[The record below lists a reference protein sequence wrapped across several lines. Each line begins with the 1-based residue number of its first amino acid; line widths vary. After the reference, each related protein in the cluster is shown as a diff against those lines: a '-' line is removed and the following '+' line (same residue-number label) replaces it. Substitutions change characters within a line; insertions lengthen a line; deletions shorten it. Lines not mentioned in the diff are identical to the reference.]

1 MTILKRLLKRPFSSA
16 DLLGLAAHN
25 ISKPPLPPQM
35 YEAAAGMVGK
45 RGVSLLDHWREGF
58 SVQLGEV
65 AAQPTWQLQRS
76 KLLRL
81 VLVEN
86 GWCDV
91 FACTNGIET
100 LDTWV
105 HLVADLDYFKAFP
118 KDTWK
123 SLLLQ
128 RHVTALLSAACLMEV
143 GHKVYA
149 LTKLK
154 EIELKLHSEYYREIL
169 KLDFS
174 INQMVV
180 ALVDEEQDEQAF
192 RLADAKDEVIN
203 PLIDDQYKLLALIAE
218 QIANSEIDLSLVKAK
233 MDAFDARKRELA
245 EAFLQTSDAANGE
258 LADEHGNGG
267 R

>member
-16 DLLGLAAHN
+16 DLLNLAAHN
-25 ISKPPLPPQM
+25 IAKPPLPPKM
-35 YEAAAGMVGK
+35 YEAAAGLVGK
-45 RGVSLLDHWREGF
+45 RGVSLLDYWRDGF

-76 KLLRL
+76 KLLRA
-81 VLVEN
+81 VLTEN

-91 FACTNGIET
+91 FACTNGIDST
-100 LDTWV
+100 DAWA
-105 HLVADLDYFKAFP
+105 HLVADLEFFQAFP

-123 SLLLQ
+123 TVLLQ
-128 RHVTALLSAACLMEV
+128 RYIIALLNAACLIEL
-143 GHKVYA
+143 GHKAFA

-174 INQMVV
+174 INQMI
-180 ALVDEEQDEQAF
+180 ASLVDEEEDEQAL
-192 RLADAKDEVIN
+192 RLADEKDNIIN
-203 PLIDDQYKLLALIAE
+203 PLIADQYKLLALIAE
-218 QIANSEIDLSLVKAK
+218 QIANSEIDLSSLKAK

-245 EAFLQTSDAANGE
+245 EVFRQASE
-258 LADEHGNGG
+258 LADQDGNGG
-267 R
+267 G